1 MRRHIDKIEGAKHER
16 GYVYNFHYHLV
27 WCTKYRKPLFTT
39 PELAEEMKNLL
50 CYVAELNEVEVE
62 EMEVMPDHVHMLI
75 SFKPKYAA
83 TNIVKALKGASGR
96 MFLANHPDI
105 KTNEFW
111 GGHIWSPSYFMST
124 LGNMSKETV
133 RQYIQNQYTK
143 E

>member
-16 GYVYNFHYHLV
+16 GYVYNCHYHLI

-39 PELAEEMKNLL
+39 PALVDEMKNLL
-50 CYVAELNEVEVE
+50 YYVAGLNEVEVE
-62 EMEVMPDHVHMLI
+62 ELEVMPDHVQMLI

-83 TNIVKALKGASGR
+83 ANVVKALKGGSGR
-96 MFLANHPDI
+96 MFLAAHPDI

-111 GGHIWSPSYFMST
+111 GGHIWSPNYFMNT
-124 LGNMSKETV
+124 AGNMSNETV

>member
-1 MRRHIDKIEGAKHER
+1 
-16 GYVYNFHYHLV
+16 
-27 WCTKYRKPLFTT
+27 
-39 PELAEEMKNLL
+39 
-50 CYVAELNEVEVE
+50 
-62 EMEVMPDHVHMLI
+62 MEVMPDHLHMLI

-83 TNIVKALKGASGR
+83 SNIVKALKGASGR
-96 MFLANHPDI
+96 MFLASHPDI
-105 KTNEFW
+105 KANEFW